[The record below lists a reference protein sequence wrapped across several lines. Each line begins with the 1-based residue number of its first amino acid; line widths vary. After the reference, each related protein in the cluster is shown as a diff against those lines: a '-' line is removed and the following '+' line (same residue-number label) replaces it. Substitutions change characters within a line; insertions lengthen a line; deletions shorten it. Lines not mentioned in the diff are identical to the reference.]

1 MKSEMTIRP
10 YTIADKTT
18 LLELLTLNVPK
29 YFAEEEIEDFRL
41 YLEHKV
47 ELYYVAQRKNQI
59 VGAGGINFEE
69 NRSIAK
75 ISWDFIHPEYH
86 KAGIGTRL
94 LAHRLAVLQTMDDVK
109 TILVRT
115 SQLAYSFYQKNGFVL
130 LETVKDYWAEGFDLY
145 RMEYKKS

>member
-1 MKSEMTIRP
+1 MNSEITIRL
-10 YTIADKTT
+10 YTVADKIT

-41 YLEHKV
+41 YLDHEV
-47 ELYYVAQRKNQI
+47 ELYYVAQRNNQI

-75 ISWDFIHPEYH
+75 ISWDFIHPEYQQ
-86 KAGIGTRL
+86 AGIGTRL

-109 TILVRT
+109 RIFVRT
-115 SQLAYSFYQKNGFVL
+115 SQLAYPFYQKNGFVL

-145 RMEYKKS
+145 RMEYKKI